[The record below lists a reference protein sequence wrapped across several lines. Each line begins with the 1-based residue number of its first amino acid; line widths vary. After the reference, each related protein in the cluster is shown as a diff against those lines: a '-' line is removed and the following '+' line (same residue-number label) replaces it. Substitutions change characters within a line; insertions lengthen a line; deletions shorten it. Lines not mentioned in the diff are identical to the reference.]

1 MGLDSFW
8 HWAILLV
15 VVLVVFCT
23 GKLSKIGPDIGNAVR
38 GFKKAMQS
46 DDEDVKRKEQE
57 QLKADPSLAASASSV
72 NGTQHKHDSYEST

>member
-15 VVLVVFCT
+15 VVLVVFGT

-46 DDEDVKRKEQE
+46 DDEDIKRKEQE
-57 QLKADPSLAASASSV
+57 QLKADSPVAASASST